1 MISIKNSNLY
11 ISYTRYVLSMT
22 QQNQQIVLISLEKPR
37 DKNLE
42 DDVRWL
48 CDSFGLSS
56 GRDTEDMVLR
66 IIMDMLRMLAEE
78 DRVTSE
84 SIADNL
90 DVRLA
95 RVNHHLRNLIGS
107 GMIYRRKRLLYLR
120 GGSLKAAVQEMRKDS
135 ERILDEL
142 EVMAEEI
149 DRKMGLKNR

>member
-1 MISIKNSNLY
+1 MNS
-11 ISYTRYVLSMT
+11 
-22 QQNQQIVLISLEKPR
+22 QNQQIVLVSLEKPR
-37 DKNLE
+37 EQNLE
-42 DDVRWL
+42 DDIRWL
-48 CDSFGLSS
+48 CDSFGMSS
-56 GRDTEDMVLR
+56 GRDTENIATRVF
-66 IIMDMLRMLAEE
+66 MDMLRMLSEE

-84 SIADNL
+84 CIADNL

-95 RVNHHLRNLIGS
+95 RVNHHLRNLIDS

-135 ERILDEL
+135 ERIFDEL

>member
-1 MISIKNSNLY
+1 
-11 ISYTRYVLSMT
+11 MT
-22 QQNQQIVLISLEKPR
+22 PQNPQIVLISLEKPR
-37 DKNLE
+37 YENLE

-56 GRDTEDMVLR
+56 GRDTENMATR
-66 IIMDMLRMLAEE
+66 IVMDMLRMLAEE

-95 RVNHHLRNLIGS
+95 RVNHHLRNLIDS

-135 ERILDEL
+135 ERIFDEL

-149 DRKMGLKNR
+149 DRKMGLNNR